1 MDRCRCL
8 FVSDLHG
15 RVDCYR
21 KLAVV
26 AIDEQPA
33 VVLVGGDLLPNELRF
48 GGDFIGEV
56 LRPIF
61 EEIRDRSG
69 GDGVRTLLIPG
80 NDDPGALVE
89 DLLEGEADDLWTFLH
104 QRIVTIGS
112 YRFAGY
118 GCVPPTPFAL
128 KDWERYDVSRY
139 VDPGCVAPE
148 AGRRTIPVEVDG
160 TAIRTIEEDLALLA
174 AGDPL
179 DRTVFLF
186 HSPPYRTVL
195 DRASLDG
202 VAVDSA
208 PVDVHVGSV
217 AIASFIEARQP
228 LATLHGHVHESIRLT
243 GAWHQR
249 LGRTHLFGAAH
260 DGPEL
265 AVVRFDLADLDGARR
280 DLI

>member
-1 MDRCRCL
+1 L
-8 FVSDLHG
+8 
-15 RVDCYR
+15 
-21 KLAVV
+21 
-26 AIDEQPA
+26 
-33 VVLVGGDLLPNELRF
+33 GGDLLRRLRF
-48 GGDFIGEV
+48 GGDFVAEV
-56 LRPIF
+56 LRPTF
-61 EEIRDRSG
+61 KDQTVQAEI
-69 GDGVRTLLIPG
+69 VCTLLIPATVR
-80 NDDPGALVE
+80 GAGR
-89 DLLEGEADDLWTFLH
+89 DLLEEADGRGPPAPADRDDRQLPVRGL
-104 QRIVTIGS
+104 
-112 YRFAGY
+112 A
-118 GCVPPTPFAL
+118 CLPPTPFAL

-160 TAIRTIEEDLALLA
+160 TAVRTIEEDLRLLA
-174 AGDPL
+174 ADDPL

-186 HSPPYRTVL
+186 HSPPYQTVL

-202 VAVDSA
+202 VTVDSA

-265 AVVRFDLADLDGARR
+265 AVVRFDLTDLDGARR
-280 DLI
+280 DLICRCHRPGAKSLPEPGRTCGRGSSRPGR